1 MYSCTW
7 CRKSTRPVPIAGRY
21 HPESR
26 RTHSTHHH
34 KTCWERDFRNAK
46 AFQVTDRP
54 SRWWP
59 EPYARQRWTM
69 VTGPYARQRW
79 LRGIHSKWWCEFF
92 SHLSRSIL
100 HRKQPTPPS
109 CQPKKLKRRGLPPPR
124 RRSRSKRTRQRRIRE
139 RPLPRRRKLT
149 QNGNAGEFRTIDT
162 LMLQYHGIT
171 WTFSQP
177 HCTSPNSYAR
187 IHRPATYLQKGVR
200 FSEENGLI
208 GGSSL
213 KYLMLCRPRKWRCVN
228 NHGNQSANELHDT

>member
-7 CRKSTRPVPIAGRY
+7 CRKSTRPVPIAGTTLRVDGLTRLIIT
-21 HPESR
+21 R
-26 RTHSTHHH
+26 RAG
-34 KTCWERDFRNAK
+34 NAIFETQK
-46 AFQVTDRP
+46 
-54 SRWWP
+54 
-59 EPYARQRWTM
+59 
-69 VTGPYARQRW
+69 
-79 LRGIHSKWWCEFF
+79 HSKWQTDHHDGDRNRTHANGERWWRDRTPANGDCAASIQNDDASFF